1 MVDPVNY
8 QSRDLGRVDGDV
20 AYARE
25 TVDKFIAA
33 LDKCGGVREGL
44 KLLEL
49 GPGSDFGAQLILA
62 SMGVDV
68 TVADRYLAKW
78 DPIFHPALYR
88 ALHDGWNGPKAE
100 LAKALADGGYGG
112 TRLRLIEEPAENL
125 RSIPDASFDVVY
137 SNAVLE
143 HITDLA
149 RVASEAARVVKA
161 GGYGYHKIDWRYHRD
176 FDRPIDHLVMKENI
190 FLIAAEDALWEF
202 GNRFRSIEFWNHFEA
217 VGFQMLE
224 REVTDRATPDYVR
237 AITPALRDS
246 ISSYREWPEVDLDKV
261 SGVMLMRKLD
271 GPAAALVQE
280 RARDTLGLIDAV
292 KRSSLASGK
301 ALSRLAER
309 DRRADASDVVI
320 DPALAKHD
328 GLMWSVQIPG
338 LPIGDRVGDGYG
350 SQSRLFED
358 GDELGPAHSLHEH
371 IRTRGQGRF
380 SHWNDSV
387 LFSTSDNSSPLG
399 NGRRYVLRVAKVDG

>member
-8 QSRDLGRVDGDV
+8 QSRDLSRVDGDV

-25 TVDKFIAA
+25 TVGKFIAA
-33 LDKCGGVREGL
+33 LDQCGGVRGGL

-49 GPGSDFGAQLILA
+49 GPGSDFGAQLLLA

-68 TVADRYLAKW
+68 TVADRYLARW
-78 DPIFHPALYR
+78 DPNFHPILYQT
-88 ALHDGWNGPKAE
+88 LYDGWDGPKSE
-100 LAKALADGGYGG
+100 LAKALENGGYDG
-112 TRLRLIEEPAENL
+112 TRLTLLEEAAENL
-125 RSIPDASFDVVY
+125 SSVPDAAFDVIY

-143 HITDLA
+143 HITDLG

-217 VGFQMLE
+217 VGFRILE

-237 AITPALRDS
+237 AVTPALRAS

-261 SGVMLMRKLD
+261 SGVMFMTKLD
-271 GPAAALVQE
+271 GAAAALVKE
-280 RARDTLGLIDAV
+280 RAVDTLGLIAAV
-292 KRSSLASGK
+292 KRASLASGR
-301 ALSRLAER
+301 ALGRLAER
-309 DRRADASDVVI
+309 DRRDDARDFVI

-350 SQSRLFED
+350 SQSQLFED

-399 NGRRYVLRVAKVDG
+399 NGRRYVLRVAGRES